1 MYAYAQAT
9 NTTKEPDITE
19 YEVYYIDSADRGTG
33 DSLELNLQ
41 GRTLYITSDQEDYGL
56 ALDEDAPAIVIQ
68 DEYNKTNVKTEFTTV
83 KSAIA
88 HLADPKAQTSEVEYD
103 GKIFAVLNT
112 NGSAAWIVF
121 DSDNGLNTT
130 SGIDGEK
137 AGNVPTDL
145 EESTASATY
154 KVGVNGILQATF
166 EYNAP
171 DYVADNST
179 VTFDA
184 AVYNNGV
191 YMGQLTSC
199 TGVVKNGEA
208 TVTAISSVW
217 AYYGAENLT
226 FSIDN
231 EHFNLMKV
239 RYYDVANDVYLTS
252 ADLKDKYTTAVSTG
266 TNNAAV
272 SFQLDTNATENLSYR
287 ITQNGGELKAPY
299 AFAANTAINP
309 TGVAKFTADDDGYV
323 DVEISNMNTMS
334 TVYTVDV
341 TAVDGEAL
349 SEFGVTGAND
359 KNVTLDVTAP
369 ATAAEGS
376 SVTINV
382 LADDA
387 LTDAFSYT
395 VALTINGEKT
405 AAKAFDDSTVADFT
419 VNNVQKDVVVEI
431 AEIVATP
438 KFAVEKVV
446 WNDYSIEIHFNMNVD
461 KSTVDD
467 TNFDYRGSATVED
480 IDCSG
485 KVVTLYFDDTVKV
498 GATDGVKIDNTVEAD
513 DGTVTGNTISGTY
526 RGSNGYRVNRADN
539 DAGFTGGTY

>member
-1 MYAYAQAT
+1 MLTA
-9 NTTKEPDITE
+9 
-19 YEVYYIDSADRGTG
+19 
-33 DSLELNLQ
+33 
-41 GRTLYITSDQEDYGL
+41 
-56 ALDEDAPAIVIQ
+56 
-68 DEYNKTNVKTEFTTV
+68 
-83 KSAIA
+83 
-88 HLADPKAQTSEVEYD
+88 
-103 GKIFAVLNT
+103 
-112 NGSAAWIVF
+112 
-121 DSDNGLNTT
+121 
-130 SGIDGEK
+130 
-137 AGNVPTDL
+137 L
-145 EESTASATY
+145 EESTASGTY
-154 KVGVNGILQATF
+154 KVGVNGVLQATF
-166 EYNAP
+166 DYNAP
-171 DYVADNST
+171 EYVADGST

-184 AVYNNGV
+184 TVYNNGV
-191 YMGQLTSC
+191 WMGKLTGC
-199 TGVVKNGEA
+199 TGVVNNGKA
-208 TVTAISSVW
+208 TVTAISNVW

-239 RYYDVANDVYLTS
+239 RYYDVDNKVYL
-252 ADLKDKYTTAVSTG
+252 DKDAFVAAKTDFDVTVG
-266 TNNAAV
+266 TK
-272 SFQLDTNATENLSYR
+272 SPIPFQYNTNATESISYVVKQDGGTVFTGG
-287 ITQNGGELKAPY
+287 IGAANFAFNGGNATVAYGDRDYVTVAITGLK
-299 AFAANTAINP
+299 
-309 TGVAKFTADDDGYV
+309 GL
-323 DVEISNMNTMS
+323 S

-359 KNVTLDVTAP
+359 KKVTLDVTAP

-376 SVTINV
+376 SVTISV

-405 AAKAFDDSTVADFT
+405 IAKAFDDSRAADFT
-419 VNNVQKDVVVEI
+419 VNNVQKDVVVES

-461 KSTVDD
+461 KSKVND
-467 TNFDYRGSATVED
+467 TNFDYRGSATMKD

-513 DGTVTGNTISGTY
+513 DGTVINNTISGTY